1 MYINNCACNFDKLY
15 GLSICY
21 LLIIRYTLALH
32 YVLLIEKD
40 PKNRSELQS
49 MSDKVPKHKFGKIHY
64 LFGVNFPN
72 LISQLLPIITP
83 LILHQLT

>member
-40 PKNRSELQS
+40 PKKSFSAIEAIEITNSFCVKCNLYQRKLQKYGN
-49 MSDKVPKHKFGKIHY
+49 M
-64 LFGVNFPN
+64 
-72 LISQLLPIITP
+72 
-83 LILHQLT
+83 